1 MLGTY
6 FDAYLFFEKRHLFF
20 SFRAP
25 CDTSKKNTTSNSSM
39 KPHKISFEISQKSL
53 QKPIQ
58 ITPETLFENFT
69 DVEKSYFDPLKKILE
84 RSSTSNFHN
93 QGASAQ
99 PQNNDSKFPYGYS
112 RYTSKNFKMK
122 PQKQPRSTFHHQT
135 QDCLHEI
142 SPKTTIIILKLHNI

>member
-1 MLGTY
+1 
-6 FDAYLFFEKRHLFF
+6 
-20 SFRAP
+20 
-25 CDTSKKNTTSNSSM
+25 M

-99 PQNNDSKFPYGYS
+99 PQNNDSKFSHGYS
-112 RYTSKNFKMK
+112 RYTPEKFQDETAETTQIYL
-122 PQKQPRSTFHHQT
+122 PPPDPRLFT
-135 QDCLHEI
+135 
-142 SPKTTIIILKLHNI
+142 